1 MCVYVFVCVCVC
13 VCVCACACA
22 CVAAFVCVCVCVC
35 VCTVVVVVCVF
46 YKFVICESTGLLLCS
61 VLVCDYS
68 VGLLVIIMYSHRTLL
83 EG

>member
-1 MCVYVFVCVCVC
+1 MRVCVRVCVCVC
-13 VCVCACACA
+13 VCECECE
-22 CVAAFVCVCVCVC
+22 CVAEFVCVCVC